1 VRRNTQLIR
10 VLLSVIGLASA
21 SAFAS
26 TEPPGGYDG
35 RSVAMG
41 GTGAAYIHNAAAIYH
56 NPAGLSGVERFAA
69 TVDLTGFSPR
79 DTTPL
84 NGDQTSVKS
93 DFSVFPLFFVGAA
106 YRLLDRV
113 VVGVAAY
120 PIGGFGS
127 GYSKVSSLGG
137 QDLNLGILFIE
148 TTPSVSIMV
157 VDHFSVGLGY
167 RITYARESS
176 HGPAGPGALAD
187 QVLTGTNFAGLH
199 AGLHYQ
205 PDPDWQF
212 GLTYRSQ
219 VSTSLSGNTTVSSS
233 QGTQV
238 VPTNSSFS
246 TPHAFRFGVSRA
258 LLDGK
263 ALLALDLKYLLYS
276 IANKQIVVTTP
287 NGSTT
292 TPLNWKD
299 VLSAS
304 LGAEYRLSDGI
315 ALRAGYAISQSA
327 TPDSTASY
335 FTVPPG
341 VINSFHAGVGFSY
354 SNWDFDL
361 GGLYAF
367 VGKDNVQPS
376 QAAQTWSGRYHLDTL
391 IFALSASFHL

>member
-1 VRRNTQLIR
+1 MRRNGQFIR
-10 VLLSVIGLASA
+10 VLLSLTGSLS
-21 SAFAS
+21 SSSLAS

-56 NPAGLSGVERFAA
+56 NPAGLSGVERFSA

-84 NGDQTSVKS
+84 NGDQTSVRS
-93 DFSVFPLFFVGAA
+93 DFSVYPLFLAGAA

-120 PIGGFGS
+120 PIAGFGS

-148 TTPSVSIMV
+148 ATPTVAITV
-157 VDHFSVGLGY
+157 VEHFSIGLGY

-176 HGPAGPGALAD
+176 HGPVGSGTIED

-199 AGLHYQ
+199 AGMHYQ

-219 VSTSLSGNTTVSSS
+219 VTTSLSGNTTLSNS

-246 TPHAFRFGVSRA
+246 SPHAFRFGVSHG
-258 LLDGK
+258 LLGGK
-263 ALLALDLKYLLYS
+263 ALIALDLKYLLYS
-276 IANKQIVVTTP
+276 IANKQLVITNP
-287 NGSTT
+287 SGSTT
-292 TPLNWKD
+292 TPLNWKN

-304 LGAEYRLSDGI
+304 FGAEYRVNDWI

-341 VINSFHAGVGFSY
+341 VINSFHAGAGFSY
-354 SNWDFDL
+354 SNWDVDL

-391 IFALSASFHL
+391 ILALSASFHL